1 VGPLFIIDDL
11 FVWLP
16 LNIVL
21 MVAEQIQER
30 IGGQGGG
37 QEEAKLRKQLIELRL
52 RFEMDDIDEET
63 YSHETAAVTK
73 RLRWLRAQEEEG
85 ADHAGD
91 T

>member
-1 VGPLFIIDDL
+1 VGLLFIIDDL

-21 MVAEQIQER
+21 MVAEQIHER

-52 RFEMDDIDEET
+52 RFEMDDMDEQA
-63 YSHETAAVTK
+63 YSDATADVTK
-73 RLRWLRAQEEEG
+73 RLRWVREQEKEG

>member
-1 VGPLFIIDDL
+1 
-11 FVWLP
+11 
-16 LNIVL
+16 
-21 MVAEQIQER
+21 VAEQIQER

-52 RFEMDDIDEET
+52 RFEMDDIDEEA

-73 RLRWLRAQEEEG
+73 RLRWLREQEKEG
-85 ADHAGD
+85 ADDAGD